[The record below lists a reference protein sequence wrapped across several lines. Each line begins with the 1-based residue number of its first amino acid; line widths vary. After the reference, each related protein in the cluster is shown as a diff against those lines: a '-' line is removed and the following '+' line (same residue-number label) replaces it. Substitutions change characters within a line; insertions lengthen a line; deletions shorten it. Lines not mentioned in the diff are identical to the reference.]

1 MKLINWIFVAF
12 GVAGLIGV
20 RVFEDRLFYDPFLD
34 FFHAENK
41 SILPKFEW
49 IPLIFGHLFR
59 FILNLFFSLVV
70 VHFLFKNKKWTVQ
83 AAALIVIVFALT
95 FPVYLYCVTTNFNI
109 GLLFSFFIRRFVIQP
124 LALLLIVPLFYYRK
138 SLFEKKGR

>member
-1 MKLINWIFVAF
+1 MRLIDWFLVAL
-12 GVAGLIGV
+12 GVAGLVGV
-20 RVFEDRLFYDPFLD
+20 RVLEDRLFYDPFLD
-34 FFHAENK
+34 FFHSENK

-49 IPLIFGHLFR
+49 IPLIGGHLFR

-83 AAALIVIVFALT
+83 AAVLILIVFAIT
-95 FPVYLYCVTTNFNI
+95 FPVYLFCLKTNFSI

-138 SLFEKKGR
+138 SLLEKG